1 MPDTS
6 ASEEPAPEGL
16 RQLDPLVLANGRRI
30 ALCETGDPDGEIAV
44 YLHGTGSSRLEVG
57 LYGAA
62 AAAHGVRL
70 VAWDRPGSGGSTRQ
84 PGRTVLDVVADT
96 AAVVAHVGADRP
108 VALGLSGGG
117 SHVLA
122 LASAAPTVIRAGV
135 ALNPGPPSDDAVL
148 ALLPRQNRMVI
159 GIARDHPR
167 VFRLLVKPLEGDGG
181 RLARAIQRRSF
192 DPTDLEVLQRPE
204 VVRYVVPATIEGKR
218 QPHAFAA
225 DALTLWGAPWNVDL
239 STFQVPLHVFA
250 GVRDPFCA
258 FADSLGPAGAEI
270 RHSPGGHL
278 SFWVPD
284 KLDEVMKVVAAG

>member
-1 MPDTS
+1 MTDI
-6 ASEEPAPEGL
+6 SEPVAPAPEGV
-16 RQLDPLVLANGRRI
+16 RQVAPLVLSDGRRI
-30 ALCETGDPDGEIAV
+30 ELCETGDPAGQVAL
-44 YLHGTGSSRLEVG
+44 YLHGTGSSRLEAG

-70 VAWDRPGSGGSTRQ
+70 VAWDRPGIGGSDRQ

-96 AAVVAHVGADRP
+96 AAVAAHVGADRP

-117 SHVLA
+117 SHVLV

-135 ALNPGPPSDDAVL
+135 ALNPGPPPEDAVL

-159 GIARDHPR
+159 SLARDHPR
-167 VFRLLVKPLEGDGG
+167 IFRVLVKPLEGDGG
-181 RLARAIQRRSF
+181 RIARAIQRRSF

-204 VVRYVVPATIEGKR
+204 VVRYVVPAAIEGKR
-218 QPHAFAA
+218 QPHAFAE
-225 DALTLWGAPWNVDL
+225 DSLTLWGASWNIDL
-239 STFQVPLHVFA
+239 SEFQVPLHVFA

-258 FADSLGPAGAEI
+258 FADSLGPAGAQI
-270 RHSPGGHL
+270 RHSSGGHL

-284 KLDEVMKVVAAG
+284 TLDEVMKVVAAG

>member
-1 MPDTS
+1 
-6 ASEEPAPEGL
+6 
-16 RQLDPLVLANGRRI
+16 
-30 ALCETGDPDGEIAV
+30 
-44 YLHGTGSSRLEVG
+44 
-57 LYGAA
+57 
-62 AAAHGVRL
+62 
-70 VAWDRPGSGGSTRQ
+70 
-84 PGRTVLDVVADT
+84 
-96 AAVVAHVGADRP
+96 
-108 VALGLSGGG
+108 LGLSGGG

-167 VFRLLVKPLEGDGG
+167 VFRLLVKPLEADGG

-204 VVRYVVPATIEGKR
+204 VVRYVVPATIAGKR